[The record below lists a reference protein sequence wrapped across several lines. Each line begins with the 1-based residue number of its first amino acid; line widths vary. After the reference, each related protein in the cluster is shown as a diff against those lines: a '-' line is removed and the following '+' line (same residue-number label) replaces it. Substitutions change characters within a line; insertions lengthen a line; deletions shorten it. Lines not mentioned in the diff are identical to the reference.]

1 MSWRKTLIFNLLETN
16 GFRLLRIVGSHHMF
30 FKEEIGTIPVPHPKK
45 ICQLALTILFL
56 KKQGLNSPVPKNTL
70 EVSV

>member
-30 FKEEIGTIPVPHPKK
+30 FKEGIGTIPVPHPKK
-45 ICQLALTILFL
+45 DMPVGTYNSIL
-56 KKQGLNSPVPKNTL
+56 KKTGLK
-70 EVSV
+70 